1 MNTRDYDTLNS
12 LLNRVKVSP
21 YLDGPK
27 TNERGY
33 DHLFAFAPSEH
44 LVATLGVSPEATF
57 FGGATLEEAAGYARG
72 FGEALQL
79 ARLSAERK
87 AVKDFHEVPVRP
99 AKPKPAKKTR

>member
-12 LLNRVKVSP
+12 LMNRVNVST

-33 DHLFAFAPSEH
+33 DHLFVFAPSEH

-79 ARLSAERK
+79 ARLAAERK
-87 AVKDFHEVPVRP
+87 GAKDFREVPVRP
-99 AKPKPAKKTR
+99 AKKKPAKKAR

>member
-33 DHLFAFAPSEH
+33 DHLFVYGPSEH
-44 LVATLGVSPEATF
+44 LVVLGVSPDAVF

-79 ARLSAERK
+79 ARLAATRK
-87 AVKDFHEVPVRP
+87 EVKDFLQVPVRP